1 MESVTQTTEH
11 TQAGDVDRAEATT
24 DPDTHI
30 SARKLNILTL
40 VVAVVLIAGGITV
53 EQINRRGSSEELA
66 RPDLREDHIVNL
78 RPETADVLPE
88 AFIEKIALCTEAPL
102 QSENALL
109 EGAHGYS
116 CKPWLT
122 KEQDAE
128 GLMTFHSPRDIVIGE
143 EAEEMYRALPDY
155 HDDAFQTSTR
165 TVREATGSA
174 PEVLVNEWGKDGF
187 GGGDIFVYYPEE
199 KVMVSWP
206 WNKTD
211 PGAEDVEAV
220 VRAEG
225 F

>member
-1 MESVTQTTEH
+1 MSQTTEKAH
-11 TQAGDVDRAEATT
+11 AGEVDRAEATT
-24 DPDTHI
+24 DPDIQI
-30 SARKLNILTL
+30 SSNTLNILAL
-40 VVAVVLIAGGITV
+40 VVTVVLVAGGITV
-53 EQINRRGSSEELA
+53 EQINRRDSGEELA

-78 RPETADVLPE
+78 RPETEDVLPE
-88 AFIEKIALCTEAPL
+88 AFVEKIALCTEAPL
-102 QSENALL
+102 RSENTLL
-109 EGAHGYS
+109 EGVHGYS
-116 CKPWLT
+116 CKPWLS

-128 GLMTFHSPRDIVIGE
+128 GLMTFHSPRSIVIGK
-143 EAEEMYRALPDY
+143 EAEEIYRALPDY

-165 TVREATGSA
+165 TIRRANGSSA
-174 PEVLVNEWGKDGF
+174 EVLVNEWGKDGF